1 MTALSFVFAFV
12 LMLGVLIFVHELGH
26 FLVAKLCGVRVLRFS
41 LGFGPPI
48 GIGRFRLAFQ
58 RGETEYVAAWF
69 PLGGY
74 VKMLGESPDEEAE
87 ALEHPERSEGGLR
100 AGGRGEAEP
109 ERSEGGLRARG
120 RGEAEPERAFNR
132 KPVWQRLLILCAG
145 PGMNLLLPVVIFV
158 AVLAVG
164 MPRPDPVIGTV
175 EPASPAARAGLRVG
189 DRVLAVSG
197 QPVRWWDDV
206 EEAIR
211 AHAGQSV
218 VLRIARD
225 GADRDIALA
234 VEGRPG
240 LDPYGTRTQ
249 VGWAGLGHS
258 RLAAVVG
265 IPAAGSP
272 AAAAGLRSGDRV
284 VSVDGA
290 PVADWDGFVQR
301 YAATREGALRVE
313 VEREAAPGAQAQKL
327 ALELPALGSVDAL
340 GVVPATVL
348 VAQIS
353 PASPAERAGLHPG
366 DLIVSVDGSPVGS
379 FASFSERVR
388 SSGGHPLA
396 IAYARG
402 GQTRELRIKPELVD
416 ADTGLGIPEER
427 YLIGITAQ
435 ATTVAGALGVDQEVN
450 PLRALPR
457 AVAMT
462 AEVTKSFIQGLER
475 LATGEVSR
483 KQLAGPIGI
492 AEIAHSAFERGWQ
505 AYLSTLVLISVNLA
519 VLNLLPI
526 PVLDGGQAVLI
537 LIEGVKRSPVSVRTR
552 EIAQQIGVTL
562 LVMLMALAFWNDL
575 SRHWER
581 FVDWVRQSTGL

>member
-1 MTALSFVFAFV
+1 MSALSFVFAFV

-48 GIGRFRLAFQ
+48 GIGRWRLAFQ

-74 VKMLGESPDEEAE
+74 VKMLGENSDEEPGDGAG
-87 ALEHPERSEGGLR
+87 APE
-100 AGGRGEAEP
+100 P
-109 ERSEGGLRARG
+109 IVD
-120 RGEAEPERAFNR
+120 PERAFNR

-145 PGMNLLLPVVIFV
+145 PGMNLLLPVGIFL
-158 AVLAVG
+158 AVLLVG
-164 MPRPDPVIGTV
+164 MPRPAPLIGTV
-175 EPASPAARAGLRVG
+175 EPSSPAERAGLHVG

-197 QPVRWWDDV
+197 KPVRWWDDV
-206 EEAIR
+206 EEVVR
-211 AHAGQSV
+211 ASAGRRV
-218 VLRIARD
+218 TLRIARD
-225 GADRDIALA
+225 GNESDVPLA
-234 VEGRPG
+234 VEARPG
-240 LDPYGTRTQ
+240 LDPYGSPTQ
-249 VGWAGLGHS
+249 VGWAGLGHP

-265 IPAAGSP
+265 IPASGRPVSAT
-272 AAAAGLRSGDRV
+272 GLRSGDRV
-284 VSVDGA
+284 VSVEGA
-290 PVADWDGFVQR
+290 PVEDWNDFATR
-301 YAATREGALRVE
+301 YAAAPLGGRVHVE
-313 VEREAAPGAQAQKL
+313 VERESAAGAQPGKL
-327 ALELPALGSVDAL
+327 TFELPALGSLDAL

-348 VAQIS
+348 VAQVS
-353 PASPAERAGLHPG
+353 PGSPAERAGLRAG
-366 DLIVSVDGSPVGS
+366 DLIVAVDGAPVGS
-379 FASFSERVR
+379 FASFSEGVR
-388 SSGGHPLA
+388 SSGGHPLGV
-396 IAYARG
+396 AYARG
-402 GQTRELRIKPELVD
+402 GETRELSIKPELVD

-427 YLIGITAQ
+427 YLIGITAHA
-435 ATTVAGALGVDQEVN
+435 ATVPGAVGVDQELN

-462 AEVTKSFIQGLER
+462 AEITRTFLAGLGR

-492 AEIAHSAFERGWQ
+492 AEIAHNAFERGWQ

-526 PVLDGGQAVLI
+526 PVLDGGQALLI
-537 LIEGVKRSPVSVRTR
+537 LIEGVKRSPVSLRTR
-552 EIAQQIGVTL
+552 EISQQIGVTL

-575 SRHWER
+575 SRHWAR

>member
-1 MTALSFVFAFV
+1 MTALSFAFAFV

-26 FLVAKLCGVRVLRFS
+26 FVVAKLCGVGVLRFS

-48 GIGRFRLAFQ
+48 GIGRFKLAFQ

-74 VKMLGESPDEEAE
+74 VKMLGESTDEEA
-87 ALEHPERSEGGLR
+87 AAAAGAPSE
-100 AGGRGEAEP
+100 P
-109 ERSEGGLRARG
+109 PPD
-120 RGEAEPERAFNR
+120 PERAFNR

-158 AVLAVG
+158 GVLAAG
-164 MPRPDPVIGTV
+164 MPRPAPVVGTV
-175 EPASPAARAGLRVG
+175 EPASPAARAGLAVG

-211 AHAGQSV
+211 AHPGQTV
-218 VLRIARD
+218 ALRIERG
-225 GADRDIALA
+225 GAPREVSLA
-234 VEGRPG
+234 VEARPG
-240 LDPYGTRTQ
+240 LDAYGSAAQ

-265 IPAAGSP
+265 IPAGGAP
-272 AAAAGLRSGDRV
+272 VARTELRSGDRIA
-284 VSVDGA
+284 SVDGA
-290 PVADWDGFVQR
+290 SIEDWDGFATR
-301 YAATREGALRVE
+301 YAAAPRGSQVRLE
-313 VEREAAPGAQAQKL
+313 VERASAPTAEPDKL
-327 ALELPALGSVDAL
+327 AVEVPALGSADAL

-353 PASPAERAGLHPG
+353 PGSPAERAGLRAG
-366 DLIVSVDGSPVGS
+366 DLIVAVDGAPVGS
-379 FASFSERVR
+379 FASFSDLVR
-388 SSGGHPLA
+388 SSGGRALA

-402 GQTRELRIKPELVD
+402 GETREIRVKPELLD
-416 ADTGLGIPEER
+416 ADTGLGISEER
-427 YLIGITAQ
+427 YLIGITAH
-435 ATTVAGALGVDQEVN
+435 AATVAGAVGVEQEVN

-462 AEVTKSFIQGLER
+462 AEVTRTFLQGLER
-475 LATGEVSR
+475 LVTGEVSR

-537 LIEGVKRSPVSVRTR
+537 LIEGVKRSPVSLRTR

-575 SRHWER
+575 SRHWAR